1 MLGTSAE
8 VVREV
13 QAVEAMTEPEA
24 REFLEESYVIHFGVI
39 ADGEP
44 YVTPM
49 SFVVD
54 GDRLLFRTKPGR
66 RFSALE
72 SQPVVSL
79 EACHF
84 DADTGDWKSVIVRGT
99 ATEVTD
105 EETVQKTH
113 DLLFQKYEQAMGSL
127 LARGEEPGLPLT
139 PHAFAVSIGQIS
151 GRVSGR
157 GFSLPTR
164 PGRF

>member
-1 MLGTSAE
+1 MSE
-8 VVREV
+8 S
-13 QAVEAMTEPEA
+13 EA
-24 REFLEESYVIHFGVI
+24 REFLESSYVIHFAVI

-66 RFSALE
+66 RFSAIE

-79 EACHF
+79 EASRF
-84 DADTGDWKSVIVRGT
+84 DADTGDWMSVIVRGT

-105 EETVQKTH
+105 DDTIQKTH
-113 DLLFQKYEQAMGSL
+113 DLLFHKYEQAMGPL
-127 LARGEEPGLPLT
+127 LSRGAEPGLPLT
-139 PHAFAVSIGQIS
+139 PHAFEVSIDEIS
-151 GRVSGR
+151 GRVSSR